1 MRSHVRFSLLALIC
15 CALVA
20 ALVPAAALGAEV
32 PLVEKLVATNCK
44 VSTCGQ
50 EEVEPGFFE
59 PKAAITKEEAVNEG
73 FTQAGGRVP
82 FGITDFKVLTLP
94 EFEGKK
100 AEYSKGT
107 VVPTQRV
114 THIRTDV
121 APGLATNPFAVERCS
136 QAEFGKELIP
146 GSHLFTAPAGKCG
159 EAEIGEQFATA
170 YAGNPK
176 EGGAGDQP
184 LAGKVYDLVVGESEK
199 MANHAKLASLY
210 GVALKLPTF
219 LTGPKLKAGFEKAE
233 AEGAVQGVGGFPTA
247 GEQAFLEA
255 QQWYAH
261 TLIKGNV
268 EWGKEAGGTNTGD
281 YHDYFEIEVSPEL
294 PLVRS
299 RLVFVGTAGNG
310 AFITNAT
317 SCPGHLTTT
326 LKIVDLE
333 GKEAPTKPFTTP
345 IGLTG
350 CASLFFEPSF
360 ALTPETTQSDQPD
373 PFTAAASE
381 PHNPKANDQSQVK
394 SASFT
399 LPEGMTLNPSAAH
412 GLEAC
417 TPKQAHQEGTVFG
430 PQFGVECPGGSKI
443 GTVSLNVP
451 TLPNGSLTGSV
462 YLGGPESGPI
472 TGSPYTMYVVA
483 NSEKYG
489 VSVRLIGEVVPN
501 EATGQVTT
509 FFRSPPEQPFSELAI
524 KFERGVLAPVANP
537 LLCGT
542 PTGSTSF
549 EPTSAPGT
557 ARTAA
562 FGVSVTGCEATIPF
576 APTQGTADLPATGGA
591 HAAFTFNLERPS
603 DGQQYLT
610 KVSTVL
616 PPGLIGLIPSV
627 EQCTEA
633 QASSASC
640 PAGSQIGTVTT
651 LAGAGPT
658 PYEFAGKAYLT
669 GPYKGAPFG
678 MAFVVP
684 TVAGPFNLGPAI
696 ARATINVQP
705 ISGRVVATSELPTI
719 VHGGIPVR
727 LKRIG
732 VSINRPGFLVNPT
745 NCGALATNSTVNGIF
760 GGQQTLSTPFQ
771 VEKCSALAFKPSFK
785 ASVSAKTSKAN
796 GASLET
802 TINQAPGQANIKS
815 VLVTLPISLPSRL
828 TTLQKACPEATFAA
842 NPLSC
847 PSGSFVGGVRA
858 NTPAL
863 KDKMKGPAI
872 LVSHGGAA
880 FPDLDLV
887 MEADGVRIIL
897 VGNTDIKKG
906 ITTTNFAATP
916 DAPVS
921 SITVNLPTGPHSAL
935 AAHGDLCTVRLA
947 MPTTITAQSG
957 AVIKQ
962 TTKVGVT
969 GCGVR
974 IVGHKV
980 IGNTAYLTVR
990 TFSGGRI
997 SGSGSGLA
1005 TVFRHLRGASNATT
1019 LKVPLQRGAHGHRN
1033 VRLRVGFVPS
1043 NRKLGSSAAFVTVF
1057 FP

>member
-1 MRSHVRFSLLALIC
+1 MRSHVRFSLLALVC
-15 CALVA
+15 SALVA
-20 ALVPAAALGAEV
+20 ALVPAAALAAEV
-32 PLVEKLVATNCK
+32 PAIEKLVATNCEK
-44 VSTCGQ
+44 EKCGQ
-50 EEVEPGFFE
+50 ENVLGPFNE
-59 PKAAITKEEAVNEG
+59 PKAAITVKEAEEEG

-82 FGITDFKVLTLP
+82 FGVTDFKILTTGSYP
-94 EFEGKK
+94 DK
-100 AEYSKGT
+100 
-107 VVPTQRV
+107 VPTSLV
-114 THIRTDV
+114 THLRTDV
-121 APGLATNPFAVERCS
+121 APGLATNPFAVTQCS
-136 QAEFGKELIP
+136 LANFGTTETSP
-146 GSHLFTAPAGKCG
+146 GSGVFPAPKCAGS
-159 EAEIGEQFATA
+159 EIGVNEVTVWLGPEANTDA
-170 YAGNPK
+170 
-176 EGGAGDQP
+176 P
-184 LAGKVYDLVVGESEK
+184 LKGIVYNLEPENG
-199 MANHAKLASLY
+199 LASEF
-210 GVALKLPTF
+210 GVALNLQPI
-219 LTGPKLKAGFEKAE
+219 L
-233 AEGAVQGVGGFPTA
+233 GVEVF
-247 GEQAFLEA
+247 
-255 QQWYAH
+255 AH

-268 EWGKEAGGTNTGD
+268 EWGRQANGTNVGD
-281 YHDYFEIEVSPEL
+281 YHDYFEIAVSPKL
-294 PLVRS
+294 PLIRS
-299 RLVFVGTAGNG
+299 RLAFKGQSGTGD
-310 AFITNAT
+310 FITNAT
-317 SCPGHLTTT
+317 SCPGHNTTT
-326 LKIVDLE
+326 LKETDLE
-333 GKEAPTKPFTTP
+333 GTTVKKEFTTP
-345 IGLTG
+345 IGLSG
-350 CASLFFEPSF
+350 CGSLAFEPSF

-381 PHNPKANDQSQVK
+381 SHNPKANDQSQVK

-430 PQFGVECPGGSKI
+430 PQFGVECPAGSKI
-443 GTVSLNVP
+443 GTVNLNVP

-472 TGSPYTMYVVA
+472 TGPPYIMYVVA
-483 NSEKYG
+483 NSEKFG

-542 PTGSTSF
+542 PAGSTSF

-557 ARTAA
+557 ARTVA
-562 FGVSVTGCEATIPF
+562 FGVPVTGCAATIPF

-603 DGQQYLT
+603 DGQQYMT

-633 QASSASC
+633 KASSASC

-887 MEADGVRIIL
+887 LEADGVRIIL

-947 MPTTITAQSG
+947 MPTTITAQNG
-957 AVIKQ
+957 AVLKQ